1 MSLELEGTTANRA
14 AIGARVTVRLETP
27 AGPRRIHR
35 VVSSGGSF
43 GASTLRVF
51 VGLGDATRI
60 TGVDVAWPLA
70 GKGPAV
76 VQTFTGL
83 EPARHYLLKQGAP
96 APALLTR
103 PVTPLSQSAAP
114 HAHP

>member
-51 VGLGDATRI
+51 VGLGDATADRRRRRRLAAWRAK
-60 TGVDVAWPLA
+60 GAAAGADVP
-70 GKGPAV
+70 PASSRRG
-76 VQTFTGL
+76 TTC
-83 EPARHYLLKQGAP
+83 
-96 APALLTR
+96 
-103 PVTPLSQSAAP
+103 
-114 HAHP
+114 